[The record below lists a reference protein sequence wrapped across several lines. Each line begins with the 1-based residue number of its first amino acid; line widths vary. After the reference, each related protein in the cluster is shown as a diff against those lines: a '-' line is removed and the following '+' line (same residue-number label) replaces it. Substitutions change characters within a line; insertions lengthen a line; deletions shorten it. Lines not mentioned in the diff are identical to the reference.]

1 MVLGRMKRYT
11 RLLIW
16 MLVYLGAILLF
27 ALWYLCL
34 APSNW
39 GGHVEIK
46 SFGDAFYFSV
56 VTITSLGFGDIY
68 PAAGSLGRILVAF
81 EAIIGILIIGF
92 FLNDVAQRQAIRLDE
107 QNKKAEEEKK
117 ASRAIESLKTFKQI
131 LQPVFDRYLRGIFMM
146 MTPMKEKF
154 NMPKDIFHHDF
165 DFQYKDLSNIYEQTI
180 LMSADYQ
187 VPAID
192 AHFTNQ
198 DIAFDELR
206 YFVTNADLSYWPE
219 LRDLVY
225 KFIALH
231 HQFQVRDIILNNRL
245 RKMGDG
251 TQLSVY
257 LSKQIA
263 NTEKVPEFTSGNMFS
278 PYVALYYTTKTN
290 AEIIKG
296 IFYMIEDALNEGQEK
311 A

>member
-1 MVLGRMKRYT
+1 MKRYT
-11 RLLIW
+11 RVLIW
-16 MLVYLGAILLF
+16 ASVYLGVILLF

-39 GGHVEIK
+39 GSNIEIK
-46 SFGDAFYFSV
+46 SIGDALYFSV

-68 PAAGSLGRILVAF
+68 PATGSMGRILVAA

-92 FLNDVAQRQAIRLDE
+92 FLNDVAQRQAARLDE
-107 QNKKAEEEKK
+107 QNKKAEEENK
-117 ASRAIESLKTFKQI
+117 ASSALESLKTFKQI

-146 MTPMKEKF
+146 VTPLKEKF
-154 NMPKDIFHHDF
+154 KMPEDIFHHEF
-165 DFQYKDLSNIYEQTI
+165 DFQYKDLCNIYEQTI

-198 DIAFDELR
+198 DLIFDELR

-219 LRDLVY
+219 LRELVY

-245 RKMGDG
+245 RTMGDG
-251 TQLSVY
+251 KLLSVY
-257 LSKQIA
+257 ISEQLA

-278 PYVALYYTTKTN
+278 PYVALYYATKTN

-296 IFYMIEDALNEGQEK
+296 IFYMIEQALSDG
-311 A
+311 